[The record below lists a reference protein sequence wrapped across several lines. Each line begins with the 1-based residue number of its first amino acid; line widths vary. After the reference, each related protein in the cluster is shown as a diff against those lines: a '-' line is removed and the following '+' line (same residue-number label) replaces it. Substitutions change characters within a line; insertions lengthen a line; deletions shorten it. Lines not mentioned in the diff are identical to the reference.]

1 MKMSF
6 LLKAGLLAI
15 LVFTSLAQ
23 GAESQWP
30 DPFMMEFPPIQINPV
45 EPQEIRLSNGLTV
58 FLLEDRSLPLING
71 VTYVRAGSNYD
82 PEDQR
87 GLAQL
92 TAMLAREGGAGK
104 RTSADVDRTLEYLA
118 ASVELSAAG
127 PFVSATFSSL
137 AHNVEQVL
145 PVVAD
150 ILQTPQFAAD
160 RLEILRGRLLES
172 IRRQVDQPV
181 SLATREFFY
190 RTASEHP
197 SEAFA
202 TLPSVQNLSRA
213 DVTAFHDRYY
223 RPNHA
228 VMAVSGD
235 FDSEAMVQLLEETFG
250 NWQPAPTELPTLPS
264 MNMDP
269 EPVIYHIQ
277 RDLAQS
283 VVLLGH
289 PVLTFDDPDYIRL
302 DVLNR
307 VLGGAGDNRLFTEIR
322 TRRGYAYSVGSQVT
336 QGFEYPGIFFAFSIS
351 RADKTGEVIELL
363 LQEIEGVKNQAV
375 SVEELERNRSA
386 IVNRAVFR
394 YASVHAVAQRSAL
407 VHFLGVDPNYYDEH
421 MAIIQDLTVEEL
433 LAAGQRHLRPSDAVI
448 LVVGNDELFDQ
459 DLSDFGRVVEI
470 DLD

>member
-137 AHNVEQVL
+137 AHNVDQVL
-145 PVVAD
+145 AVTAD
-150 ILQTPQFAAD
+150 ILQAPLFAED

-190 RTASEHP
+190 RTASGHP
-197 SEAFA
+197 SEAYP
-202 TLPSVQNLSRA
+202 TLSSIQGLSRA
-213 DVTAFHDRYY
+213 DLEAFHDRFY

-228 VMAVSGD
+228 VMAISGD
-235 FDSEAMVQLLEETFG
+235 FDSEDMIRLLEESLG
-250 NWQPAPTELPTLPS
+250 GWQPAQTDIPDLPALPIE
-264 MNMDP
+264 P
-269 EPVIYHIQ
+269 EPAIYHIQ

-307 VLGGAGDNRLFTEIR
+307 ILGGAGDNRLFTEIR

-336 QGFEYPGIFFAFSIS
+336 QGFEYPGTFFAFSIS

-363 LQEIEGVKNQAV
+363 LQEIEGVTSQPV
-375 SVEELERNRSA
+375 SAEELERNRNA

-407 VHFLGVDPNYYDEH
+407 VDFLGVDPDYYDKH
-421 MAIIQDLTVEEL
+421 MVIIQDLTVEEL
-433 LAAGQRHLRPSDAVI
+433 LATGQRHLRPSEAVI
-448 LVVGNDELFDQ
+448 LVVGNAELFDQ
-459 DLSDFGRVVEI
+459 DLSDFGTVITIE
-470 DLD
+470 LD